1 MQELERKLSYVF
13 RNSALLSTALSHSS
27 YVNENRELEHKSNE
41 RFEFL
46 GDAVLGQVVASHLFL
61 SYPDMPEGQMT
72 RVRAE
77 LVCEQSLYSAAM
89 SLDLGK
95 YLKLGKGE
103 ERSGGRQRPSI
114 LADAIEAIIAAMY
127 LDGGITI
134 AEEFIK
140 KNILSDIDIF
150 TENQLSDYKTALQ
163 EHVQRKPNQLLTYES
178 IAESG
183 PDHKKTFTVHVLL
196 NGRAIGEGKGR
207 TKKEAEQ
214 YAAKSGLAEI
224 TK

>member
-1 MQELERKLSYVF
+1 MKKFFKLKEYNTTVGTEVLAGVTTF
-13 RNSALLSTALSHSS
+13 FTMAYILF
-27 YVNENRELEHKSNE
+27 VN
-41 RFEFL
+41 
-46 GDAVLGQVVASHLFL
+46 
-61 SYPDMPEGQMT
+61 
-72 RVRAE
+72 
-77 LVCEQSLYSAAM
+77 
-89 SLDLGK
+89 
-95 YLKLGKGE
+95 
-103 ERSGGRQRPSI
+103 PSI

-196 NGRAIGEGKGR
+196 NGRAIGEGNGR

-224 TK
+224 AK